1 MSKNPVLR
9 IIVWV
14 LVSCL
19 FTGCTDLV
27 DYDQIGVGFDCDVEL
42 VAGTSV
48 GQTFV
53 ARHGG
58 LDAIEISLRPDSSAT
73 GELILHL
80 RASPT
85 SSEDLAIISLALM
98 PGGQTGIY
106 RFAFSPILNSH
117 TRYFYAFLEPGVDFS
132 GMIHVPCAEV
142 ERYADGTLYSDHA
155 PMPAQAVFRLSYA
168 PKFILLDLLQMVAGW
183 LGYGLA
189 CLSLLFFSGYIL
201 TRGWAHQA
209 GADFTA
215 TLVMS
220 SALALAVWMALLL
233 WANLLSVTLSAWA
246 VRGLVGSA
254 VVVGLLTF
262 LRDREMWR
270 KRTYWLG
277 ESPVVT
283 AILWLCVLSAIGF
296 RLFVGRSLVMLP
308 GSDTYHHTLIAK
320 LFEEQGGLPNSYQ
333 PYAPLVSF
341 SYHFGF
347 HSIIA
352 LFRWVFGTELLLT
365 TKTVALVL
373 NGAITATAALL
384 SERIT
389 GNRKTGVVVAL
400 LVGFIIVSPFCLLR
414 WGRFTQTAGM
424 FFLPVA
430 VLPFLARHER
440 RSSLLVPALLI
451 AALVFAHNREAFFA
465 VILLGIVALPRLLRR
480 EWVVLRDWLWMGIIA
495 VLIALPW
502 LVRIAWVQLDPQGL
516 RVAYEIIGGY
526 NDLSRLEPPVL
537 SFITNLPVLALFAVG
552 ALTTLWDRKHS
563 EDRMLVLWA
572 LALVAGGVLY
582 FQLTGSFHWDLKTSL
597 LTLSVP
603 VAIFLGIRFT
613 RLVVRLQGAGRRAL
627 WVAALL
633 LLGIGCVV
641 AGVHFPMVL
650 NGGLIYLRPGDLIA
664 MNWIETHTSPAALFV
679 PNASQVEW
687 SPDWLIGS
695 DAGYWLPLL
704 AQRDTTLPP
713 MIYAWEAADVT
724 ALQQDLANTHA
735 ILDAAAT
742 QEALPSSVVCCTDVT
757 HFIAYDNNWPLTAE
771 DLFNTDTLEL
781 LYQQD
786 RLQVFGVVCPGA
798 CP

>member
-1 MSKNPVLR
+1 MYKNPVLR

-14 LVSCL
+14 LVACL
-19 FTGCTDLV
+19 LTGCSDLV
-27 DYDQIGVGFDCDVEL
+27 DHAQDGVSLDCEVEL

-58 LDAIEISLRPDSSAT
+58 LDAVEISLRPESDAK

-80 RASPT
+80 CTSPT
-85 SSEDLAIISLALM
+85 CSENLVIASLAFT
-98 PGGQTGIY
+98 PGAQTGIY
-106 RFAFSPILNSH
+106 RFDFSPILNSH
-117 TRYFYAFLEPGVDFS
+117 TRYFYAFWEPGKDFS
-132 GMIHVPCAEV
+132 GTIHVPCAEA
-142 ERYADGTLYSDHA
+142 ERYVDGALYSDHV

-168 PKFILLDLLQMVAGW
+168 PEFILLDLLQMVAGW

-189 CLSLLFFSGYIL
+189 SITLLFFSGYIL
-201 TRGWAHQA
+201 TRGWARHA

-233 WANLLSVTLSAWA
+233 WANLLSMTLSAWA
-246 VRGLVGSA
+246 VRGLVGIA
-254 VVVGLLTF
+254 GVGGALTF

-270 KRTYWLG
+270 KRSYWLG

-283 AILWLCVLSAIGF
+283 AILWLCVLGAIGF

-320 LFEEQGGLPNSYQ
+320 LFEEQGGLPNTYQ

-373 NGAITATAALL
+373 NGAIAATAAFL

-400 LVGFIIVSPFCLLR
+400 LVGLIIVSPFCLLR

-424 FFLPVA
+424 FFLPLA
-430 VLPFLARHER
+430 VLPFLARDER
-440 RSSLLVPALLI
+440 RSSLLVWALLI

-465 VILLGIVALPRLLRR
+465 MILLGIVAIPRLLRR
-480 EWVVLRDWLWMGIIA
+480 EWMVLHDWLWMGIFA

-516 RVAYEIIGGY
+516 RVVYEIVGGY
-526 NDLSRLEPPVL
+526 NDLSRLELPVL
-537 SFITNLPVLALFAVG
+537 SFITNIPVLALFVMGAV
-552 ALTTLWDRKHS
+552 ATLLDREYL
-563 EDRMLVLWA
+563 EDWILVFWT

-603 VAIFLGIRFT
+603 VAVFLGIRLT
-613 RLVVRLQGAGRRAL
+613 RLVARLQGAGRWVL
-627 WVAALL
+627 WVAVLL

-641 AGVHFPMVL
+641 AGVQSPAVL
-650 NGGLIYLRPGDLIA
+650 NGGMIYLRPGDLIA

-713 MIYAWEAADVT
+713 MIYAWETADASV
-724 ALQQDLANTHA
+724 LQQDLMNTHA
-735 ILDAAAT
+735 ILDAAAA
-742 QEALPSSVVCCTDVT
+742 QESLPSSVVCCTGVT
-757 HFIAYDNNWPLTAE
+757 HFIAYDNNWPMTAE
-771 DLFNTDTLEL
+771 DLLNTDTLEL

-786 RLQVFGVVCPGA
+786 RLQVFEVVCPEV